1 MNPLYIIIGI
11 GTLFLLL
18 TWMAFIDIVRKDF
31 GSMEKKLI
39 WGVVAFIPFIGVTL
53 YLIFG
58 FRKGKVK
65 A

>member
-1 MNPLYIIIGI
+1 MNKFYIIIGI

-18 TWMAFIDIVRKDF
+18 TWMAFLDIVRKDF
-31 GSMEKKLI
+31 GSFEKKLI
-39 WGVVAFIPFIGVTL
+39 WGVIVCIPFIGVTL

>member
-1 MNPLYIIIGI
+1 MNIYYIIIGI

-18 TWMAFIDIVRKDF
+18 TWMAFLDIARKKF
-31 GSMEKKLI
+31 SSFEKKLI
-39 WGVVAFIPFIGVTL
+39 WGVVVCIPFIGVVL

-58 FRKGKVK
+58 MRTGKVK